1 MDNSLTISFNANS
14 ETDLTSEITEWAA
27 LEQVKKPKSAQEATV
42 SDVFAMV
49 GYAKNGKSARDYI
62 QELCSSL
69 RIVGDVI
76 NIDIDFYVWV
86 SDMDL
91 PYTLTVN
98 NTSGSIGPAT
108 RFTRPTSFN
117 VIFNNTDTVDVGRL
131 FDGTLK
137 AEMPFFA
144 DDGSIISPEPTFEM
158 VSSNAVL
165 SEKATTVLR
174 ANGTVEGYKHT
185 LTTSLG
191 VPRIAVDK
199 STSNSITYGAFSTV
213 GLEASIGVVW
223 GNCYPDMPGYEQ
235 CIARTQDNLKIDIP
249 SCVNSLL
256 NACVVDMDGDGD
268 IDIDD
273 LILGA
278 VKLPSSIT
286 NITDDDTGGR
296 QIVWWNTC
304 TGKII
309 KQYWKD
315 NDE

>member
-1 MDNSLTISFNANS
+1 MDNSLIVSFNANS
-14 ETDLTSEITEWAA
+14 AADLTSNISTWAA
-27 LEQVKKPKSAQEATV
+27 LEQVKKPNSAQEATV

-86 SDMDL
+86 SSMDL

-98 NTSGSIGPAT
+98 NTSGSIGPGT

-117 VIFNNTDTVDVGRL
+117 IIFNHTDAVDVGRL

-144 DDGSIISPEPTFEM
+144 DDGSVISPSPTFEM
-158 VSSNAVL
+158 VGSNAVL

-185 LTTSLG
+185 LTISLG

-199 STSNSITYGAFSTV
+199 STRNTITYGAFSTV
-213 GLEASIGVVW
+213 GLEASIRVAW
-223 GNCYPDMPGYEQ
+223 GNCDPDTPGYEQ

-249 SCVNSLL
+249 ACVKSLL

-278 VKLPSSIT
+278 LKLPSSIT
-286 NITDDDTGGR
+286 NITRGTGGK
-296 QIVWWNTC
+296 QIVWWDTC
-304 TGKII
+304 TGKVI
-309 KQYWKD
+309 KQKWKPD
-315 NDE
+315 NE